1 MTLLWVYKYFV
12 NCLSESRICA
22 DDADFVEMRLDLR
35 FARFLALNAKWMR
48 CEACGS
54 AVLVSGFCVILRLLR
69 FFAFFRM
76 CELCED
82 MSSANLSD
90 IPIRSALGAC

>member
-1 MTLLWVYKYFV
+1 MF
-12 NCLSESRICA
+12 CQRFESRICA

-48 CEACGS
+48 CEVCGS

-90 IPIRSALGAC
+90 IVNSENMFTFQ